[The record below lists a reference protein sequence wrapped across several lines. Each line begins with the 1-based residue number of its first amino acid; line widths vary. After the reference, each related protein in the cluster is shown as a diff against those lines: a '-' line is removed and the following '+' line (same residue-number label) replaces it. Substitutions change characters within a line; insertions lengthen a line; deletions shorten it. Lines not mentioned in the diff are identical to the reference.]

1 MCRPSRPAVDVC
13 FPRYT
18 NASYPVSLV
27 ISTPRTRFP
36 AIYQHFVPGFP
47 RYTNASYPSR
57 QVFLVEELLVCSLHD
72 YIYHP
77 HSDRSPIKLLSL
89 ARDVAVGL
97 AYLHPTILH
106 RDLKPR

>member
-1 MCRPSRPAVDVC
+1 M
-13 FPRYT
+13 
-18 NASYPVSLV
+18 
-27 ISTPRTRFP
+27 
-36 AIYQHFVPGFP
+36 
-47 RYTNASYPSR
+47 
-57 QVFLVEELLVCSLHD
+57 CSLHD

-106 RDLKPR
+106 RDLKPRWGHHQPYLPT